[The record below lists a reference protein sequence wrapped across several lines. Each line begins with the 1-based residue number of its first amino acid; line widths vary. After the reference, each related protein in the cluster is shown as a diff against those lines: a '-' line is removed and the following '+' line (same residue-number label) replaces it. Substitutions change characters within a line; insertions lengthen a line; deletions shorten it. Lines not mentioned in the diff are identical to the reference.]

1 MAGDQPL
8 GNMVIGVS
16 MEGTQFANTLKE
28 IRGQVRQ
35 AQSAM
40 KANLTVISGA
50 GDKYETLRA
59 KVKSLNEVMAVN
71 QREIDMLRKKHREA
85 IKTYGEGSEQVS
97 KLASQVNNAVAK
109 QSAWSRQLDQAK
121 SKLSGMDSPISKF
134 SSRLNDISERAKSV
148 GGKVKEMS
156 DGITQTFAPA
166 TIAIGAGL
174 GAAAK
179 QAMDFESQM
188 SAVKSV
194 MAPDEVKK
202 YGGALEDLAVTMG
215 AKTKYS
221 ATEAAQGIEE
231 LVKAGVKTTDI
242 IHGGLSGALN
252 LATAG
257 ELDLKDAAEIASTA
271 LNAFRKDNISVTR
284 AADLLAGAANA
295 SATDVEELKYGLSA
309 VSAVAS
315 GVGLSFE
322 DTTTA
327 LAAFAQNGLKGQDA
341 GTSLKTMLLN
351 LSPSTKSAA
360 DMMDSLGLAARNTSS
375 AYNWLVDRGIK
386 PASHSANDIEAS
398 LQRLAKIQAGA
409 GASASK
415 VKNEYQELAKNSGFA
430 SSAFYDQNGK
440 LKSLSKISGLLHDRL
455 KNLSEEQR
463 QYALKTMFG
472 TDAIRAANILYKEGA
487 KGIED
492 MNGAMNKIK
501 AADVAKKKMDNLK
514 GSIEQLKGSL
524 ETAGI
529 SVGQALTPAIKKTAE
544 IVQNIVDKFNALP
557 KPVQHAAAISAAL
570 LAVILTLVTG
580 FGFLTSGI
588 SSLVI
593 AYGTLAGGMA
603 ATTGV
608 IAAEGAAATAAGAS
622 TGILAGAI
630 SLLTSPVTLTIA
642 AIAALGVAF
651 VLAYNK
657 IKPFHAFMNSIGSA
671 IGRAVNFVRQFTT
684 AIMQMLQG
692 NWAGGADLLSKIGLS
707 DSAVQ
712 KTINIVTKIQSAFN
726 TLKAYLQQAL
736 SAIGSFVMSKIS
748 QIKSFWDQNGATII
762 QAIKNVFKVI
772 TVIVKVALAIL
783 GPIFKAGFAIIVA
796 VVKSVWGNIK
806 GIISGALKIIEGVVL
821 VFSGLFTGHWKTMW
835 SGIKS
840 IFSGAIQ
847 YVWNLV
853 QLIWIGKMLKTAK
866 AFVGPFKSLF
876 KTLWTALKTI
886 FSSPVKWIVNLVKN
900 GFGSM
905 NKFASSF
912 SGGLKTVMTKMWT
925 ALKGIFS
932 LPIGTIKSLL
942 KTGFTSMKNSSVN
955 IFNSMKHGASKIW
968 NSMIST
974 IKSLPGRMATGLKN
988 GASKLKSAMKSIG
1001 NAMIEGLAAGVN
1013 GVRKGINWILDK
1025 VHAPKKLHIPKW
1037 DPPHYAKGTDNHPGG
1052 PAVVSDG
1059 KGKNVQELITL
1070 PDGQA
1075 FLSPLRETVMNLP
1088 KGASVLNAD
1097 ATAQL
1102 LSMMPRYA
1110 SGTGWMQNLW
1120 DGTKNVTS
1128 KVWNSAKR
1136 FSKNIVDGA
1145 KTIWDYASNPSK
1157 LVDKAI
1163 DTFSNFS
1170 DLSQPTLG
1178 IVKGAVSTAKRGAV
1192 NWIKSLMLAGN
1203 PSGSG
1208 VERWRSYVIRALEMN
1223 GLSTAKSMVEKVLRQ
1238 IKTESGGDPKA
1249 IQHGYTDI
1257 NTRTGDLAKGLMQ
1270 TISATFNAYKFPGH
1284 SNIFNGFDNLLA
1296 ALNYAKHRYGKNLS
1310 GLGEGHGYANGG
1322 FVFTEQLARVAE
1334 GNKPEAIIPLDRLK
1348 RTRALQ
1354 LLSQTQKA
1362 LGVGSQSQSNSSAAD
1377 LSALIQRQDQQ
1388 ISLMQQTIDLL
1399 MKILQKNNVI
1409 KIDADALE
1417 KNVSKR
1423 QAANYNN
1430 AAYMMG

>member
-544 IVQNIVDKFNALP
+544 FVQNIVDKFNALP

-642 AIAALGVAF
+642 AIAALAAVF
-651 VLAYNK
+651 VIAYNK
-657 IKPFHAFMNSIGSA
+657 SKPFHDFINGIGASLMKAFG
-671 IGRAVNFVRQFTT
+671 FVKQFTVG
-684 AIMQMLQG
+684 IMQMFQG
-692 NWAGGADLLSKIGLS
+692 NWAGGADILSKIGLS

-712 KTINIVTKIQSAFN
+712 KTINIVTAIQNTFN
-726 TLKAYLQQAL
+726 ILKGYLQQAL
-736 SAIGSFVMSKIS
+736 SAVGSFVMSKITELK
-748 QIKSFWDQNGATII
+748 IFWDANGASII
-762 QAIKNVFKVI
+762 QATKNIFSFLAVIIKA
-772 TVIVKVALAIL
+772 ALAIL
-783 GPIFKAGFAIIVA
+783 TPIFKIGFGVFVTII
-796 VVKSVWGNIK
+796 KSVWGNIK
-806 GIISGALKIIEGVVL
+806 GIISGSLQVIEGIIQ
-821 VFSGLFTGHWKTMW
+821 VFSGLFTGNWKKMW
-835 SGIKS
+835 QGIKN
-840 IFSGAIQ
+840 IFSGTFKVLINWIQ
-847 YVWNLV
+847 LNF
-853 QLIWIGKMLKTAK
+853 IGKMLRVARG
-866 AFVGPFKSLF
+866 FVGPFKS
-876 KTLWTALKTI
+876 I
-886 FSSPVKWIVNLVKN
+886 FSGLWGAMKSIFSAPIKWIGNIVKN
-900 GFGSM
+900 GFNGM
-905 NKFASSF
+905 KNKAI
-912 SGGLKTVMTKMWT
+912 
-925 ALKGIFS
+925 GIFS
-932 LPIGTIKSLL
+932 
-942 KTGFTSMKNSSVN
+942 SMKN
-955 IFNSMKHGASKIW
+955 GASKIW
-968 NSMIST
+968 SSMVST
-974 IKSLPGRMATGLKN
+974 IKGLPGRMANGLKN
-988 GASKLKSAMKSIG
+988 GAGKLKSAMISVG
-1001 NAMIEGLAAGVN
+1001 NAMIKGLGKGVN
-1013 GVRKGINWILDK
+1013 GVRNGINWILEK
-1025 VHAPKKLHIPKW
+1025 VHAPKKLRIPKW
-1037 DPPHYAKGTDNHPGG
+1037 NVPQYAKGTDNHPGG
-1052 PAVVSDG
+1052 FALLSDG
-1059 KGKNVQELITL
+1059 KGKHKQELVTL
-1070 PDGQA
+1070 PTGES
-1075 FLSPLRETVMNLP
+1075 FLSPVRETIMNLP
-1088 KGASVLNAD
+1088 KGTSVLNAN
-1097 ATAQL
+1097 ATNQL
-1102 LSMMPRYA
+1102 LSIMPKYA
-1110 SGTGWMQNLW
+1110 NGTGWLEKAW
-1120 DGTKNVTS
+1120 DVTKSAASKAVSGAKNVGKS
-1128 KVWNSAKR
+1128 ILGGV
-1136 FSKNIVDGA
+1136 
-1145 KTIWDYASNPSK
+1145 KTVWDYATHPSK
-1157 LVDKAI
+1157 LISKAVSAF
-1163 DTFSNFS
+1163 TN
-1170 DLSQPTLG
+1170 LSGLAQPTLG
-1178 IVKGAVSTAKRGAV
+1178 MVSGAVSMAKKGAK
-1192 NWIKSLMLAGN
+1192 NWIKSLMGGGDN
-1203 PSGSG
+1203 PGGSG
-1208 VERWRSYVIRALEMN
+1208 VERWRSYVVKALEMN
-1223 GLSTAKSMVEKVLRQ
+1223 GLSTSKAMVEKVLRQ
-1238 IKTESGGDPKA
+1238 IKTESGGNPKA
-1249 IQHGYTDI
+1249 VQHGYTDI
-1257 NTRTGDLAKGLMQ
+1257 NAITGDLAKGLMQ

-1284 SNIFNGFDNLLA
+1284 NDIFNGFDNLLA
-1296 ALNYAKHRYGKNLS
+1296 ALNYAKHRHGKNLS

>member
-148 GGKVKEMS
+148 GGKVKEMA

-166 TIAIGAGL
+166 TIAVGAGL

-202 YGGALEDLAVTMG
+202 YGGALQELAITMG

-257 ELDLKDAAEIASTA
+257 ELNLKDAAEIASTA
-271 LNAFRKDNISVTR
+271 LNAFQKDNISVTR

-327 LAAFAQNGLKGQDA
+327 LAEFAQNGLKGQDA

-351 LSPSTKSAA
+351 LQPSTKAA
-360 DMMDSLGLAARNTSS
+360 SETMEKLGLLTK
-375 AYNWLVDRGIK
+375 DG
-386 PASHSANDIEAS
+386 
-398 LQRLAKIQAGA
+398 
-409 GASASK
+409 
-415 VKNEYQELAKNSGFA
+415 
-430 SSAFYDQNGK
+430 SSAFYDANGSI
-440 LKSLSKISGLLHDRL
+440 KSMSDIAGLLHD
-455 KNLSEEQR
+455 KLSGLTDAQR
-463 QYALKTMFG
+463 QAALQTMFG
-472 TDAIRAANILYKEGA
+472 TDAIRAANILYKEGT

-501 AADVAKKKMDNLK
+501 AADVAKQKMDNLK
-514 GSIEQLKGSL
+514 GAIEQLKGSL

-529 SVGQALTPAIKKTAE
+529 SVGQALTPAIKKAAE
-544 IVQNIVDKFNALP
+544 IVQMIVDKFNSLP
-557 KPVQHAAAISAAL
+557 KPVQHAAAISAAFF
-570 LAVILTLVTG
+570 AIILTLVTA

-588 SSLVI
+588 SSLII
-593 AYGTLAGGMA
+593 AYGTLTGGMA
-603 ATTGV
+603 ATTGS
-608 IAAEGAAATAAGAS
+608 IAAEGAAAATAGVS

-630 SLLTSPVTLTIA
+630 GLLTSPITLVIA
-642 AIAALGVAF
+642 AIAALGAGF

-657 IKPFHAFMNSIGSA
+657 SKPFHDFINGIGKSIGKAINFVKQFISA
-671 IGRAVNFVRQFTT
+671 IS
-684 AIMQMLQG
+684 QMFKG

-712 KTINIVTKIQSAFN
+712 KTINIVTKIQGVFN
-726 TLKAYLQQAL
+726 SLKGYLKQAL
-736 SAIGSFVMSKIS
+736 SAIGSFIMSKIS
-748 QIKSFWDQNGATII
+748 QLKSFWDQNGATIT
-762 QAIKNVFKVI
+762 QAARNVFKVI
-772 TVIVKVALAIL
+772 TAIVKVALAIL
-783 GPIFKAGFAIIVA
+783 TPIFKVGFAVIVA
-796 VVKSVWGNIK
+796 IVKSVWGNIK
-806 GIISGALKIIEGVVL
+806 GIISGALKIIQGIVL

-835 SGIKS
+835 KGIKS

-847 YVWNLV
+847 YVWNLI
-853 QLIWIGKMLKTAK
+853 QLIWIGKMLKAAR
-866 AFVGPFKSLF
+866 AFAGPFKS
-876 KTLWTALKTI
+876 I
-886 FSSPVKWIVNLVKN
+886 FSVLWKAIKAIFVSPVKWIINLVKN
-900 GFGSM
+900 GFSSM
-905 NKFASSF
+905 HKFASGF
-912 SGGLKTVMTKMWT
+912 SGGLKTVLTKMWT
-925 ALKGIFS
+925 ALKSIFS
-932 LPIGTIKSLL
+932 HPISTIKNTL
-942 KTGFTSMKNSSVN
+942 KNGFSSMKNSAVN
-955 IFNSMKHGASKIW
+955 IFNSMKNGASKIW
-968 NSMIST
+968 NSMVST
-974 IKSLPGRMATGLKN
+974 IKKLPGKMANGLKN

-1001 NAMIEGLAAGVN
+1001 NAMIEGLATGVN

-1025 VHAPKKLHIPKW
+1025 VHAPKKLRIPRW
-1037 DPPHYAKGTDNHPGG
+1037 DPPHYAQGTDDHPGG
-1052 PAVVSDG
+1052 PAVVSDS
-1059 KGKNVQELITL
+1059 KGRHKQELITL
-1070 PDGQA
+1070 PTGEM
-1075 FLSPLRETVMNLP
+1075 FLSPTRETILNLP

-1097 ATAQL
+1097 ATAKL
-1102 LSMMPRYA
+1102 RDMLPKYA
-1110 SGTGWMQNLW
+1110 NGKGWLEKAWDVTKSTAFKAVSG
-1120 DGTKNVTS
+1120 
-1128 KVWNSAKR
+1128 A
-1136 FSKNIVDGA
+1136 KNIGKSILGGA
-1145 KTIWDYASNPSK
+1145 KTVWDYASNPSK
-1157 LVDKAI
+1157 LISKAVGSF
-1163 DTFSNFS
+1163 TN
-1170 DLSQPTLG
+1170 LSGLAQPTLG
-1178 IVKGAVSTAKRGAV
+1178 IASGAVSTAKKGAI
-1192 NWIKSLMLAGN
+1192 NWIKKMMMSGGDN
-1203 PSGSG
+1203 PGGSG
-1208 VERWRSYVIRALEMN
+1208 VERWRPYVVRALEMN
-1223 GLSTAKSMVEKVLRQ
+1223 NLSSGKAMVEKVLRQ
-1238 IKTESGGDPKA
+1238 IKSESGGNPKA
-1249 IQHGYTDI
+1249 VQHGYTDI
-1257 NTRTGDLAKGLMQ
+1257 NTIRGDLAKGLMQ

-1284 SNIFNGFDNLLA
+1284 GNIFNGFDNMLA
-1296 ALNYAKHRYGKNLS
+1296 AINYAKHRYGKSLK

-1354 LLSQTQKA
+1354 LLSRTQKA
-1362 LGVGSQSQSNSSAAD
+1362 LGVGQQIQGSTSTAD
-1377 LSALIQRQDQQ
+1377 LSALIQRQDKQ
-1388 ISLMQQTIDLL
+1388 ISLMQQTMDLL

-1409 KIDADALE
+1409 KIDTDALE
-1417 KNVSKR
+1417 RSVSKR

-1430 AAYMMG
+1430 TAYMMG